1 MAKCDDGHH
10 EIIYDSTLT
19 LECPL
24 CEALKEDSSDV
35 MVKIHGIID
44 EHCLTDK
51 IEDIC
56 NEIEVLL

>member
-1 MAKCDDGHH
+1 MAKCDEGHH

-24 CEALKEDSSDV
+24 CEALNYDKGDAME
-35 MVKIHGIID
+35 KIHGIID
-44 EHCLTDK
+44 EHCLTEK

-56 NEIEVLL
+56 NEIREVL